1 LLALLVVIVARWLA
15 ALALATIVVTLGV
28 LVGAVVMSVCS
39 EDRVGVVVPLDSPV
53 R

>member
-1 LLALLVVIVARWLA
+1 MGRWLA
-15 ALALATIVVTLGV
+15 ALVLAAIVVTLGV
-28 LVGAVVMSVCS
+28 LVGAVVMSAFS